1 MPLRDTAPLG
11 APCWIDLF
19 TSDPD
24 TSRAFYGDL
33 FGWTS
38 EDAGPEF
45 GGYINFS
52 YNGAYVAGAMR
63 NDGSQ
68 GTPDGWT

>member
-24 TSRAFYGDL
+24 TSRAFYRDL
-33 FGWTS
+33 FG
-38 EDAGPEF
+38 
-45 GGYINFS
+45 
-52 YNGAYVAGAMR
+52 
-63 NDGSQ
+63 
-68 GTPDGWT
+68 